1 MEGKIEAERASTVSQ
16 ISALKRNMEEMQFNN
31 DSQHVEI
38 SRLQKISTIN
48 EQNTK
53 LEIVALESR
62 NERMSSM
69 LEAEMI
75 LRRQSEEKACKYDG
89 CEPELIQLRREV
101 MIICICI
108 STYMYMY
115 IKYDVPALF
124 AISYVMLSDEI
135 VLRYPL
141 IHLLP
146 PPPHIHNSPFF

>member
-1 MEGKIEAERASTVSQ
+1 MEGKLVAERASAVSQ

-101 MIICICI
+101 NDYMYVCI

-115 IKYDVPALF
+115 TFFVAV
-124 AISYVMLSDEI
+124 SYVMLSDEI
-135 VLRYPL
+135 DLRYPL

-146 PPPHIHNSPFF
+146 LTYTTPLLF